1 MKSFVSI
8 ITPSFNS
15 SEYFEQ
21 TAAGVFAQTYQDWEW
36 LITDDCSQDASWS
49 VIDELCAADSR
60 IKAVRNDTNL
70 GAAFSRNR
78 SLERANGEYVAF
90 LDADDVWR
98 PDKLEKQVAFM
109 QETGLDFSFTAY
121 EIVDADGRP
130 RDKVVDGEFGGV
142 VGYEDMLCKRATMG
156 CSTVMLS
163 RAAVGPDRMPNLR
176 TGQDYAFWLTL
187 LKKLGGA
194 RCLPVVLTSYRI
206 RPGSISRNKFAKAK
220 RQWQIYRSCEKLG
233 LGKSLWCFANY
244 AYRAVAR

>member
-1 MKSFVSI
+1 MSNLVSI

-15 SEYFEQ
+15 SEYIEQ
-21 TAAGVFAQTYQDWEW
+21 AAAAVFAQTFQNWEW

-49 VIDELCAADSR
+49 AICKLCAEDSR
-60 IKAVRNDTNL
+60 IKAVRNDTNF

-78 SLERANGEYVAF
+78 SLDRANGDYVAF
-90 LDADDVWR
+90 LDADDYWK

-109 QETGLDFSFTAY
+109 QETGVVFSFTAY
-121 EIVDADGRP
+121 EIVDADGLVRG
-130 RDKVVDGEFGGV
+130 RVVDGAFDGS

-187 LKKLGGA
+187 LKKIGAA

-206 RPGSISRNKFAKAK
+206 TPGSISRNKFSKAK
-220 RQWQIYRSCEKLG
+220 RQWQIYRACEKLG